1 MLGDKVKKLRKELK
15 ITQSELA
22 KNIGV
27 SQSTI
32 VMIEGNKQGASSET
46 LMKLAK
52 TLNTTAEYLLSENNE
67 DNKSNIPDKINEKD
81 KKSITKDLK
90 ILMDEF
96 REGTDGTAYYN
107 GQQLNESDLDLIES
121 AMKIALEQI
130 KIKNKEKFTPKKYK
144 K

>member
-32 VMIEGNKQGASSET
+32 GMIEGNKQGASSET

-52 TLNTTAEYLLSENNE
+52 TLNTTAEYLLSENDE

-81 KKSITKDLK
+81 KISITKDLK

-107 GQQLNESDLDLIES
+107 GQQLDESDLDLIES

>member
-22 KNIGV
+22 KTIGV

-32 VMIEGNKQGASSET
+32 GMIEGNKQGASSET

-52 TLNTTAEYLLSENNE
+52 TLNTTAEYLLSENDE
-67 DNKSNIPDKINEKD
+67 DNKSNLPDKINEKD
-81 KKSITKDLK
+81 KNQIED
-90 ILMDEF
+90 
-96 REGTDGTAYYN
+96 TDGTADYN
-107 GQQLNESDLDLIES
+107 GQQLDESDLDLIES

>member
-32 VMIEGNKQGASSET
+32 GMIEGNKQGASSET

-52 TLNTTAEYLLSENNE
+52 TLNTTAEYLLSENDE

-107 GQQLNESDLDLIES
+107 GQQLDESDLDLIES

>member
-22 KNIGV
+22 KTIGV

-32 VMIEGNKQGASSET
+32 GMIESNKQGASSET

-52 TLNTTAEYLLSENNE
+52 TLNTTAEYLLSENDE
-67 DNKSNIPDKINEKD
+67 DNKSNIPDKINEKY

-90 ILMDEF
+90 IVMDEF

-107 GQQLNESDLDLIES
+107 GQQLDESDLDLIES

>member
-22 KNIGV
+22 KTIGV

-32 VMIEGNKQGASSET
+32 GMIESNKQGASSET

-52 TLNTTAEYLLSENNE
+52 TLNTTAEYLLSENDE

-107 GQQLNESDLDLIES
+107 GQQLDESDLDLIES

>member
-1 MLGDKVKKLRKELK
+1 MLGDKVKKIRKELK

-22 KNIGV
+22 KTIGV

-32 VMIEGNKQGASSET
+32 GMIEGNKQGVSSDT
-46 LMKLAK
+46 LIKLAK
-52 TLNTTAEYLLSENNE
+52 ALNTTAEYLLSEDEQENQ
-67 DNKSNIPDKINEKD
+67 SITHDKINKKD
-81 KKSITKDLK
+81 IKSINKDLK

-96 REGTDGTAYYN
+96 RKGTDGTAYYN
-107 GQQLNESDLDLIES
+107 GQELDENDLDLIES

>member
-22 KNIGV
+22 KTIGV

-32 VMIEGNKQGASSET
+32 GMIESNKQGASSET

-52 TLNTTAEYLLSENNE
+52 TLNTTAEYLLSENDE
-67 DNKSNIPDKINEKD
+67 DNKSNIPDKINEKY

-107 GQQLNESDLDLIES
+107 GQQLDESDLDLIES
-121 AMKIALEQI
+121 AMKIALDQI
-130 KIKNKEKFTPKKYK
+130 KI
-144 K
+144 